1 MNWIILILALFLIVF
16 EAVHEGLKIKKKHI
30 ASGVIEFI
38 YLAIITLIAFAWISG
53 CRTPFEYQEAT
64 FWKVIGGYLLL
75 RFALFDLI
83 WNISADQ
90 RWFYLGRT
98 KLYDRFLSKVPTGFI
113 WFIKVICIP
122 LALAWLLNYGQ

>member
-16 EAVHEGLKIKKKHI
+16 EAVYEGLKIRKKHI
-30 ASGVIEFI
+30 ASGIIEFI
-38 YLAIITLIAFAWISG
+38 FLTVVILSFFAWPMG
-53 CRTPFEYQEAT
+53 RQFPFNVNPASYL
-64 FWKVIGGYLLL
+64 KVIGGYLLL

-98 KLYDRFLSKVPTGFI
+98 KLYDRFLREVPISFI
-113 WFIKVICIP
+113 WFIKIICIP
-122 LALAWLLNYGQ
+122 LAWAWLVNYGQ

>member
-1 MNWIILILALFLIVF
+1 MNWIILILALFFIVF
-16 EAVHEGLKIKKKHI
+16 EAVHEGLKIRKKHI
-30 ASGVIEFI
+30 TSGVIEFI
-38 YLAIITLIAFAWISG
+38 YLAVVILSLFAWVMGIRFPYYIDSA
-53 CRTPFEYQEAT
+53 PYL
-64 FWKVIGGYLLL
+64 KVIGGYLLL